1 MRGFFHLN
9 NSLGNKWF
17 NFKIPFWSIYT
28 IIPFPTCF
36 SMGYLRPIV
45 FEFYHVM
52 AQRQV
57 LGLQFDRS
65 SQPFDYLPQFFP
77 QHFVHDLDYPI
88 LQLHGSFDVYPHIP
102 STLWISTSYVVFMA
116 TNALEP
122 MMQFATP
129 LLPLHE
135 MLASTWDENNYNCFL
150 QPHSSLLVDE
160 LELC

>member
-1 MRGFFHLN
+1 M
-9 NSLGNKWF
+9 
-17 NFKIPFWSIYT
+17 
-28 IIPFPTCF
+28 
-36 SMGYLRPIV
+36 